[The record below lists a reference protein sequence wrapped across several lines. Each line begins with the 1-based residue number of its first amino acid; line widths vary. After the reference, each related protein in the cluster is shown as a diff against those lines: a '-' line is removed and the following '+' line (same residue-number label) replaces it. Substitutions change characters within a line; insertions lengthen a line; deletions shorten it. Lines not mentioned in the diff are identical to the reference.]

1 MTPIF
6 IKTFKTAISSWFY
19 NCGQAL
25 SVILHLVNFYAV
37 LTFCFQVSKT
47 WTNSAFNICIQ
58 LLIVYVLIARA
69 AHRSACRS
77 AQSVLAYWFFIDFI
91 FFCIGIWVL
100 LGTSGCVCGSGVPDT
115 GCASPTLLGE
125 PPAAAAGNI
134 SLLRSPERARS
145 LGCVCVSLREPTGLK
160 KRRFT
165 SFSYEVYVC

>member
-91 FFCIGIWVL
+91 LFLHWNLGFIGN
-100 LGTSGCVCGSGVPDT
+100 LGLCLWEWGAWHRLCFSHAPRG
-115 GCASPTLLGE
+115 ASRCSCWKHL
-125 PPAAAAGNI
+125 AAA
-134 SLLRSPERARS
+134 LTRARPVAWMR
-145 LGCVCVSLREPTGLK
+145 LCLTARTN
-160 KRRFT
+160 RT
-165 SFSYEVYVC
+165 